1 MIFNF
6 DKKEYDTET
15 LSDQGKLYVEKLQ
28 TIAMNKNQLSLQF
41 TDLEILQK
49 HYSELLRKELPKE
62 EIKKNKHLV
71 DEKEVG
77 VIAQDV
83 EAVLPE
89 LVATREDGSKAVRY
103 ERLCAVLIESIKEL
117 KKEIQELKTGA

>member
-62 EIKKNKHLV
+62 EV
-71 DEKEVG
+71 KEN
-77 VIAQDV
+77 
-83 EAVLPE
+83 
-89 LVATREDGSKAVRY
+89 
-103 ERLCAVLIESIKEL
+103 
-117 KKEIQELKTGA
+117 KTGA